1 MYESNRAESIR
12 RIAELLRGIRTAMLV
27 TRGGDGTL
35 RARPMATQDLDFD
48 GTLWFFT
55 VNPSNKIGELTHE
68 PEVVVT
74 YEDSSRHRY
83 LSLSG
88 RAELVQD
95 AERARVLWTPGHREW
110 LPNGL
115 EDPDVTLLKIEVSR
129 AEYWDSPGMLG
140 TLGNVFAGFTGHP
153 PAPGENRQESVRH
166 GTVRL

>member
-1 MYESNRAESIR
+1 
-12 RIAELLRGIRTAMLV
+12 MLV

-55 VNPSNKIGELTHE
+55 ADPSNKIGELTGD
-68 PEVVVT
+68 PQVVVT

-88 RAELVQD
+88 QAELVHD

-110 LPNGL
+110 LPKGL
-115 EDPDVTLLKIEVSR
+115 EDPDVALLRIEVSR

-140 TLGNVFAGFTGHP
+140 TLGKLFAGFTGDA
-153 PAPGENRQESVRH
+153 PASGENRQENALH